1 MQNMFKWNRKVVLF
15 SVSRS
20 YKGNN
25 IEDKE
30 DDLPTIWIKEVKEVY
45 NRKEELSEWIMDYDI
60 TLDFPDLL
68 IDPEAINELVIQENK
83 KTENRKQGVDNEV
96 WTVAVRISKL

>member
-1 MQNMFKWNRKVVLF
+1 
-15 SVSRS
+15 
-20 YKGNN
+20 
-25 IEDKE
+25 
-30 DDLPTIWIKEVKEVY
+30 
-45 NRKEELSEWIMDYDI
+45 MDYDI

-96 WTVAVRISKL
+96 